1 MSQLPANPAGGFG
14 CNAAETQRSTFTAGG
29 ERTHSQLDEKSVTH
43 FVTAGK
49 NVMLYTESHVC
60 LLTQLFVVPALY
72 LSNIYTTHI

>member
-14 CNAAETQRSTFTAGG
+14 CNAAETQQSTFTAGG

-49 NVMLYTESHVC
+49 KRYALHRKPR
-60 LLTQLFVVPALY
+60 LLTHTALCCTC
-72 LSNIYTTHI
+72 LIFI